1 MPCNLYLKYIR
12 IRMRKLTKKE
22 EMIMKLFWK
31 NGGMFVKDLIP
42 LLPESRPHF
51 NTVSTQVRMLEKDGF
66 LSHDK
71 SYGGSFRYYP
81 LVTEEGYK
89 ESSLTGLISGWFG
102 NSYMSAVSTL
112 LRDEKITVDEL
123 KELIRQVEEKKAE

>member
-1 MPCNLYLKYIR
+1 
-12 IRMRKLTKKE
+12 
-22 EMIMKLFWK
+22 MKLFWK
-31 NGGMFVKDLIP
+31 NGGMFLKDLIP

-81 LVTEEGYK
+81 LVTEESYK

>member
-1 MPCNLYLKYIR
+1 
-12 IRMRKLTKKE
+12 MRKLTKKE
-22 EMIMKLFWK
+22 ERIMKLFWK
-31 NGGMFVKDLIP
+31 NGGMFVKDMIP
-42 LLPESRPHF
+42 MFPEPRPHI

-71 SYGGSFRYYP
+71 SYGGSYRYYP
-81 LVTEEGYK
+81 VVTEEGYR
-89 ESSLTGLISGWFG
+89 ESSLTGLINGWFG

-123 KELIRQVEEKKAE
+123 KELIRQVEGSKSE